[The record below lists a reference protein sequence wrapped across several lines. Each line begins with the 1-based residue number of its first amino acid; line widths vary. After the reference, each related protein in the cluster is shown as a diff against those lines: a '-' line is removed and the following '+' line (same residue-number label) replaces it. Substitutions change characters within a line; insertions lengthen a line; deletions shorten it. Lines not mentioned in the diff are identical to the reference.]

1 MFNLPNQKDWG
12 LLVLRLAFGGMM
24 LSHGVPKMMKMMS
37 GDMQFADPIGV
48 GAPASLVLT
57 VFAEVVCA
65 IMVLVGFQTKWAA
78 FPVAFTMLVAAGI
91 VHGADPIGKK
101 ELALLYLAG
110 YLAISLL
117 GAGKYS
123 VDAFLGK
130 DKA

>member
-91 VHGADPIGKK
+91 VHASDPIGKK

-130 DKA
+130 DK